1 MACSGYTLAAMS
13 TRSGSRTS
21 TARSGYRVDPFRN
34 GGNQCLPVE
43 SFIENCWP
51 SHQYR
56 WPQRQWRLLPQ
67 ATGFPCSAFTT
78 LSRSTEP
85 FDRKEPCV
93 PSRTPPTD
101 QRPGTR
107 IICCPWGV
115 LRVLTACRLP
125 NIILHPLRNYRAIS
139 DLLSLI
145 REGLLSRPPDE
156 NSDDGG
162 CGRFPPSKSV
172 ARHE

>member
-1 MACSGYTLAAMS
+1 MS

-21 TARSGYRVDPFRN
+21 TARPGYRVGPFRN
-34 GGNQCLPVE
+34 GGNRCLPVE
-43 SFIENCWP
+43 SLIEHCWP

-56 WPQRQWRLLPQ
+56 WPQRQRRLLPQ
-67 ATGFPCSAFTT
+67 GTGFSCSAFTT

-93 PSRTPPTD
+93 PRRSPPTD

-107 IICCPWGV
+107 IISIPWGV
-115 LRVLTACRLP
+115 LRVLTARRLL
-125 NIILHPLRNYRAIS
+125 NIFLHPLRNYRAIS
-139 DLLSLI
+139 ALLSHV
-145 REGLLSRPPDE
+145 REGLLPRPPDE
-156 NSDDGG
+156 FSDDGG
-162 CGRFPPSKSV
+162 CGRFPPSKPV